1 MYRAFNGY
9 CKSML
14 IDKSFT
20 LKKLKNAS
28 MDLYFIY
35 IKEVMDLLEKVDI
48 DLLEDVVVYCT
59 MKNLFN

>member
-1 MYRAFNGY
+1 
-9 CKSML
+9 ML